1 MKKIILASTSTLYN
15 GDYLAYLLPTLR
27 THFEGCKTLLFI
39 PYARPSGISY
49 DAYTDKVRVAFAKI
63 QIAVKGIHE
72 YENPIEALQNAKAI
86 FTGGGNTFLLVSE
99 LYKNKLMQVL
109 KQTIESGTP
118 YLGTSAGSNIGGM
131 TMNTTNDMPIVLPE
145 SFETLGLIPFNL
157 NPHFLDANA
166 QSTHMGETRE
176 TRINEFHTLSAIP
189 VLGLREGS
197 WLEITEE
204 NNILKGNLTAKLF
217 RQNQP
222 PVEVETDT
230 NFRFLI

>member
-86 FTGGGNTFLLVSE
+86 FTRNGNTFLLV
-99 LYKNKLMQVL
+99 
-109 KQTIESGTP
+109 
-118 YLGTSAGSNIGGM
+118 
-131 TMNTTNDMPIVLPE
+131 
-145 SFETLGLIPFNL
+145 
-157 NPHFLDANA
+157 
-166 QSTHMGETRE
+166 
-176 TRINEFHTLSAIP
+176 
-189 VLGLREGS
+189 
-197 WLEITEE
+197 
-204 NNILKGNLTAKLF
+204 
-217 RQNQP
+217 
-222 PVEVETDT
+222 
-230 NFRFLI
+230 